1 VESAVKLEK
10 NSRSCVICETK
21 KKVES
26 DEKEGKR
33 MKKLITICVVVGILV
48 IGGTVMAATTTIT
61 QLLPSSATPVAGSW
75 YLSDVRTGGTASIVS
90 LTGLG
95 GNLESGQPLPTG
107 AVKLTTDMTNAA
119 KAEVGTFGDFGLAS
133 TALNDMVIGY
143 NYYRQNLSG
152 GSTFAAPSIKLQIYA
167 AGGTGDNF
175 GSLVYEPYW
184 NGSVASNIWQS
195 VSINSS
201 TGAGGDSTGGWWW
214 DGGFNIAN
222 GAGGPPIRSLSEWV
236 TAFQASDATDFANA
250 HIVALSMGVG
260 TYNQGQ
266 IDYFDNLSI
275 RSTAGNVDAVYNFE
289 VPEPATMC
297 LLGLGALSLLKRRKR

>member
-1 VESAVKLEK
+1 MGV
-10 NSRSCVICETK
+10 R
-21 KKVES
+21 
-26 DEKEGKR
+26 
-33 MKKLITICVVVGILV
+33 KLITICAVVGILV
-48 IGGTVMAATTTIT
+48 ISGTAMATTTTVIT
-61 QLLPSSATPVAGSW
+61 TLSSGSHVAGKW
-75 YLSDVRTGGTASIVS
+75 YQNGTTSGGSASIVS

-95 GNLESGQPLPTG
+95 GNLENGQPLPTG
-107 AVKLTTDMTNAA
+107 AAELTTNMTNSA
-119 KAEVGTFGDFGLAS
+119 KAEIGTFGDFGLAS
-133 TALNDMVIGY
+133 TALNDIVLGY

-152 GSTFAAPSIKLQIYA
+152 GNTFAAPSIKLEIKA
-167 AGGTGDNF
+167 TGGSGDLD
-175 GSLVYEPYW
+175 GYLVYEPYW
-184 NGSVASNIWQS
+184 NGSITSNIWQS

-214 DGGFNIAN
+214 DGGFNIAS

-266 IDYFDNLSI
+266 IDYFDNVSI
-275 RSTAGNVDAVYNFE
+275 KSAAGNIDAVYNFE

-297 LLGLGALSLLKRRKR
+297 LLGLGALGLLRKRRA